1 MLVTSIP
8 HTRGYEISD
17 MVTGYLVT
25 KVYYGYTKDEA
36 TADFVAFIRYTKDP
50 SYAKP

>member
-8 HTRGYEISD
+8 HTRGYEIGD
-17 MVTGYLVT
+17 MVAGYLVT

-36 TADFVAFIRYTKDP
+36 IAAFIAFIRYTKDP
-50 SYAKP
+50 SYAKL